1 VQSVDPVGAA
11 NAANPFGNSN
21 AAIAPRDLSISA
33 LILTAFG
40 GVIALL

>member
-11 NAANPFGNSN
+11 NAASPFGNSN
-21 AAIAPRDLSISA
+21 AAIAPHHLSVSA